1 MLSLGFFLQDPCIHV
16 RSKDALRFRYTLRKE
31 LFFLHG
37 QLESFG
43 AQEKHV
49 QFQQNS
55 KFFNHAELHRSIE
68 AAPKLTLPV

>member
-1 MLSLGFFLQDPCIHV
+1 MLHWSFFLPGPYIHV
-16 RSKDALRFRYTLRKE
+16 RSKDALRFRYTLDND

-37 QLESFG
+37 QPESFA

-55 KFFNHAELHRSIE
+55 KFFHHAELHHSMD
-68 AAPKLTLPV
+68 AAPRLTLPV